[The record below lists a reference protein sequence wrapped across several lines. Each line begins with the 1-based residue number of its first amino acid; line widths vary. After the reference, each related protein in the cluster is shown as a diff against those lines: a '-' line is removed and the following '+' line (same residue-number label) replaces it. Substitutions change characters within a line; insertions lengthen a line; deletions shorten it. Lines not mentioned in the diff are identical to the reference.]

1 MPNLKNW
8 SSSGWVLDRAT
19 PSAHSRAARGLSAT
33 HSASY
38 SGPALNSP
46 HRSSAHTRRRSV
58 GEPYARSASEQGS
71 RRLPR
76 RRREHAQ
83 SSCRLSRRTRP
94 VRHRLRPPI
103 SQSQQCHT
111 QHVFFSY
118 EPQLRLLISDYT
130 RRSVCVF
137 RCVCV
142 CVTEQLGAER
152 VFACDNNPL
161 VLSLLREAAA
171 YASVESRI
179 DCLNFDLFG
188 KQPLPQCDVRTN
200 EMIHER
206 ILTLPHFVR
215 FWPPHSA

>member
-1 MPNLKNW
+1 MHARRRN
-8 SSSGWVLDRAT
+8 R
-19 PSAHSRAARGLSAT
+19 ARGACRGAGVNTRSHLAASHAPLVPSDTDSARQSPRANSAT
-33 HSASY
+33 HSMFFF
-38 SGPALNSP
+38 
-46 HRSSAHTRRRSV
+46 
-58 GEPYARSASEQGS
+58 
-71 RRLPR
+71 
-76 RRREHAQ
+76 
-83 SSCRLSRRTRP
+83 RTS
-94 VRHRLRPPI
+94 H
-103 SQSQQCHT
+103 S
-111 QHVFFSY
+111 
-118 EPQLRLLISDYT
+118 SDYT
-130 RRSVCVF
+130 HRSVCVF

-200 EMIHER
+200 ELIHER

-215 FWPPHSA
+215 FWPPHSACFAHIHMPHAPLPLRCSSLPTCSTTVRLRHSSAGGATRRSLGRGGRGGRGALN